1 MWSPEPTLK
10 NGSIIYKYSLSLNIM
25 KKLFMF
31 LIASVMLI
39 SCSKNTDNSTDEA
52 NLATFKE
59 NSKIVLSM
67 FKDYTNNDFSRYDSI
82 MSDTVKFIPPSIG
95 TDTLN
100 KVENL
105 KGIKALRSLQ
115 SKVNFGEI
123 QFLPTVDSV
132 NYKPDGNVRVF
143 TQWTSDGKNGA
154 HVVNNYFA
162 YIEFNSAHQVI
173 FMAEYQDMGGIW
185 KALNEVKK

>member
-1 MWSPEPTLK
+1 
-10 NGSIIYKYSLSLNIM
+10 M

-31 LIASVMLI
+31 LMASATLM
-39 SCSKNTDNSTDEA
+39 SCSKNADTSTEDA

-67 FKDYTNNDFSRYDSI
+67 FKDYSNNDFSRYEST
-82 MSDTVKFIPPSIG
+82 MSDSGKFVPPTIG

-100 KVENL
+100 KAENL
-105 KGIKALRSLQ
+105 KGLQALRSLQ

-132 NYKPDGNVRVF
+132 HYKPDGNVRVF

-162 YIEFNSAHQVI
+162 IFEFNSAHQVI
-173 FMAEYQDMGGIW
+173 LTAEYQDMGGIW